1 MQVLPKSPRF
11 PQTRE
16 DLVRIS
22 HSISP
27 CGRSMQQSTV
37 SAAQKVSS
45 ARDRDRMLSHYPAFT
60 FCNTLIYY
68 IYAVATPDGT
78 VMPGQEAR
86 RENSVARTPYV
97 LKLASI
103 QQIGASMKPILRSPP
118 LSTVIHKPESD
129 ISSPCLKPG
138 DSISPTVEE

>member
-1 MQVLPKSPRF
+1 
-11 PQTRE
+11 
-16 DLVRIS
+16 
-22 HSISP
+22 
-27 CGRSMQQSTV
+27 
-37 SAAQKVSS
+37 
-45 ARDRDRMLSHYPAFT
+45 MLSYRNSPGKSLAFT

-68 IYAVATPDGT
+68 IYTVATPDGT
-78 VMPGQEAR
+78 IIMPGQEAR

-138 DSISPTVEE
+138 DSISPGS